1 MKAFITGITGQ
12 DGSYLCELLL
22 ANGYEV
28 HGLVRDP
35 ERAAGGYLRPLVQD
49 PAIHQRRLFLHP
61 GRIEDEA
68 ALGGLVEEI
77 APDEMYHFAGVSISR
92 THMNELAPLA
102 EANGMMVVRLLDRLR
117 QMPRP
122 PHFVLASSSEVF
134 GRPAACPQTED
145 TPLAP
150 VTPYGVGKGLA
161 QLAVHCARTTF
172 GLPAAAAILYNH
184 ESPRR
189 GAGFVTSKIVQGAA
203 AIKLGRA
210 RKLTLGNL
218 AAERDWGWA
227 PDYIEAMWRLARQ
240 GCRQDVILATGTLH
254 TVEDF
259 VRVAFGAAGLDWRA
273 HVEVDPSL
281 VPKQE
286 PARCCGNP
294 ARAKAVLGWQ
304 ATVPFEEMV
313 RRLVEAELARA
324 QAKAT

>member
-1 MKAFITGITGQ
+1 MRALITGITGQ

-28 HGLVRDP
+28 HGLARDP
-35 ERAAGGYLRPLVQD
+35 QRAAGGHLRALLGD
-49 PAIHQRRLFLHP
+49 DAIRDRRLFLHR
-61 GRIEDEA
+61 GAIEDEA
-68 ALGGLVEEI
+68 ALAELVARV
-77 APDEMYHFAGVSISR
+77 APDEFYHFAGVSISR
-92 THMNELAPLA
+92 THMHELAPLT
-102 EANGMMVVRLLDRLR
+102 EANGMIVVRLLDRLR

-134 GRPAACPQTED
+134 GRPAVCPQTED

-172 GLPAAAAILYNH
+172 GVPAAAAILYNH

-189 GAGFVTSKIVQGAA
+189 GAGFVTTKIVQGAA

-210 RKLTLGNL
+210 QKLTLGNL

-227 PDYIEAMWRLARQ
+227 PDYVEAMWRLARQ
-240 GCRQDVILATGTLH
+240 GCRQDVILATGKLH
-254 TVEDF
+254 SVEDF
-259 VRVAFGAAGLDWRA
+259 VRMAFAAVDLDWRQY
-273 HVEVDPSL
+273 VDVDPAL
-281 VPKQE
+281 VPRQE
-286 PARCCGNP
+286 PARCCGDP

-304 ATVPFEEMV
+304 ATVPFEELV
-313 RRLVEAELARA
+313 RRLVEAALERA
-324 QAKAT
+324 QA